1 MLLSV
6 DQSTGAVKRQECHP
20 VAAAGRGALRS
31 LVLGRVLALI
41 GLLAANA
48 FFVAAEFSVVRSR
61 RSRLE
66 AMARSGDTKARLV
79 LRATTNLARLLSASQ
94 FGITLASLGIGA
106 LAEESLKA
114 SFAARFGMMAL
125 PAQISAATLGTIAA
139 LALVTYGH
147 VVFGE
152 LAPRGA
158 TINNPERVSRW
169 LVPGLVA
176 FAWITQPFTWLLN
189 RSAELALK
197 PFGLT
202 PASAE
207 ENVHSADEL
216 RIIVEQSQEGGVLQR
231 QDAALIE
238 GVFEFS
244 EKNAREVMTPRTAID
259 ALDIGSSL
267 DDAVQVVI
275 ETQRSRYPVYEESV
289 DNIVG
294 LVLAKDL
301 IPVLRHAPPE
311 FALTAIMR
319 PIHVVPGSREVEEVL
334 ADFKRLK
341 EHMAVVLDEYGGT
354 AGIVTMEDLLEEI
367 VGEILDEHD
376 EPEMT
381 ATSEPGADVV
391 LPGATHIGELN
402 ERFGLAVPDDEY
414 STIGG
419 YIFGALGRL
428 PTAGDRVTAS
438 HAVFTVKS
446 MDGRR
451 IETVAVDLHSVGD
464 RRGKT
469 RN

>member
-1 MLLSV
+1 MARASAPDYV
-6 DQSTGAVKRQECHP
+6 SP
-20 VAAAGRGALRS
+20 
-31 LVLGRVLALI
+31 VLGRILALV

-66 AMARSGDTKARLV
+66 AMARGGDAKARLV

-106 LAEESLKA
+106 LAEETLA
-114 SFAARFGMMAL
+114 HVFADQIAHIPWLVRLGARAG
-125 PAQISAATLGTIAA
+125 LGTVIAMSV
-139 LALVTYGH
+139 VTYGH

-176 FAWITQPFTWLLN
+176 FAWVTKPFTWLLN
-189 RSAELALK
+189 KSAELVLK
-197 PFGLT
+197 PFGLK
-202 PASAE
+202 PGSAE

-216 RIIVEQSQEGGVLQR
+216 RILVEQSQEGGVIER

-259 ALDIGSSL
+259 AIDIEASL
-267 DDAVQVVI
+267 QEAVATIVD
-275 ETQRSRYPVYEESV
+275 TQRSRYPVYEESI

-294 LVLAKDL
+294 LVLAKDF
-301 IPVLRHAPPE
+301 IPLLRDGAPK
-311 FALTAIMR
+311 FTMLQVMR
-319 PIHVVPGSREVEEVL
+319 PVHVVPGSREVEEVL

-367 VGEILDEHD
+367 VGEILDEYD
-376 EPEMT
+376 EPEVLD
-381 ATSEPGADVV
+381 AAEPGADV
-391 LPGATHIGELN
+391 LLAGSMNLHELN
-402 ERFGLAVPDDEY
+402 ERFGLDIPDDEY
-414 STIGG
+414 TTIGG
-419 YIFGALGRL
+419 YVFGALGRL
-428 PTAGDRVTAS
+428 PVVGDRVTAS
-438 HAVFTVKS
+438 HAIFTVKAMS
-446 MDGRR
+446 GRR
-451 IETVAVDLHSVGD
+451 VDSLAVDLHSVGD
-464 RRGKT
+464 RRAKQRT
-469 RN
+469 HD